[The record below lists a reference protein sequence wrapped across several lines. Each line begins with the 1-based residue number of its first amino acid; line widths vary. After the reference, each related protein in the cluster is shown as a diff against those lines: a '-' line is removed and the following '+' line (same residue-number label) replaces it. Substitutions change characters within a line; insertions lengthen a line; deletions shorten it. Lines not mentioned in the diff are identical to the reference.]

1 MCGGSKGLYRPRDLG
16 LCCILT
22 SAPGGVATPSHDVLL
37 SLSPFPTASSGQN
50 SDLLPPLP
58 AG

>member
-1 MCGGSKGLYRPRDLG
+1 MCGDSRGLCRPSYLG

-22 SAPGGVATPSHDVLL
+22 SAPRGVATSSHDVLI

-50 SDLLPPLP
+50 SDLIPPLP